1 MYIERL
7 FNVLSLQIKRRFN
20 KDYLI
25 FIKYGSLYKE
35 ERLKKESNPDEQA
48 QIAEQIRKLK
58 LGE

>member
-1 MYIERL
+1 MRDYG
-7 FNVLSLQIKRRFN
+7 LSSQIKR
-20 KDYLI
+20 L
-25 FIKYGSLYKE
+25 E